1 MEKLSPFYNVDIFG
15 YVKFKFS
22 WGFSWN
28 RFFGA
33 SKIAPSWASYL
44 ESDLGWFWVILRRG
58 GWFGCHKPSRILVV
72 WSLGANGMFLQITFG
87 ESVCDFWKGFLKQK
101 SLESGGFAILL
112 NLNKKQK
119 KRQKS
124 LNLDMPNPES
134 VVALGGKP
142 AADPR
147 RWTTPQGPTSSPRIV
162 LKRRRFW
169 LFRWRKKGG
178 WHFGG
183 NFWKLKSQNRRPN
196 YSNQT
201 GRLISKMSC
210 RLRLV
215 NYCSLP
221 SYKWYIPLLELGR
234 RSQLVLLMLQKS
246 AVDWD
251 VSQMKKSWDKL
262 PTFS

>member
-28 RFFGA
+28 QFFGA

-58 GWFGCHKPSRILVV
+58 GWFGCHKSSRILVV
-72 WSLGANGMFLQITFG
+72 KQKKTAWSLGAHGSINQVPGFGMDFVRRTFG
-87 ESVCDFWKGFLKQK
+87 ESVCDFGRDFWNKNHWRVEGLRSYSIWTRSKRK
-101 SLESGGFAILL
+101 DKKVSIWTCRSCPGGSLPRIPGDEQRHRDLHFHRELSWSAGDFDFFG
-112 NLNKKQK
+112 
-119 KRQKS
+119 
-124 LNLDMPNPES
+124 
-134 VVALGGKP
+134 GGKK
-142 AADPR
+142 A
-147 RWTTPQGPTSSPRIV
+147 
-162 LKRRRFW
+162 
-169 LFRWRKKGG
+169 G

-201 GRLISKMSC
+201 GRLISKMSW

-221 SYKWYIPLLELGR
+221 RYQWYHIFPFLNG
-234 RSQLVLLMLQKS
+234 
-246 AVDWD
+246 
-251 VSQMKKSWDKL
+251 
-262 PTFS
+262 